1 MARLISTSECVES
14 VFFLREYNRLHEA
27 QVEGGF
33 CPMPA
38 LEDPAPK
45 GNFYLQ
51 NELHNFTWVVVLR
64 DGSSKVGASR
74 SASFQLPEC
83 LHEGLLQVC
92 PCPTAK
98 LRRFAV
104 PDPKPTLNPYLYRI
118 GLRAIFNV
126 IVLLGKRARR
136 SRLRSVHKN
145 G

>member
-1 MARLISTSECVES
+1 MFLISPSATWKRKLERSTARATRERCSQKPMARLISTSECVES
-14 VFFLREYNRLHEA
+14 VFFLRVYNRLHEA

-92 PCPTAK
+92 
-98 LRRFAV
+98 
-104 PDPKPTLNPYLYRI
+104 YLYRI
-118 GLRAIFNV
+118 PNLP
-126 IVLLGKRARR
+126 
-136 SRLRSVHKN
+136 
-145 G
+145 